1 MSTTVRSALAA
12 ATACLGEAGME
23 SGARDA
29 RALMAA
35 ALGISADRITMK
47 LEECPPRA
55 HIRRFDTFIE
65 QRLAHIPVSRILARR
80 LFWGR
85 EFIVSPHVLDPRPET
100 EVLIA
105 AALKEGPCRRILDLG
120 TGSGVIGVTLLAEWR
135 EATAVVTDLSTEA
148 LEVAVANAARAGV
161 GQRMEKLRSDW
172 YGRVAGRFDLVVSN
186 PPYVTLQEFGKLAPE
201 VRLHDPAISL
211 TDGGDGLSAFRLIV
225 AGLTHHLK
233 PGGRVLVEIG
243 PTQAAAVS
251 DMFADA
257 GLDRIAVHQDLDGR
271 DRVVGAVMTA

>member
-1 MSTTVRSALAA
+1 VNTTVRSALAA
-12 ATACLGEAGME
+12 ATAYLGEAGVE

-47 LEECPPRA
+47 LEECPPKA
-55 HIRRFDTFIE
+55 HLRRFGTFIE
-65 QRLAHIPVSRILARR
+65 QRLAHMPVSRILARR

-85 EFIVSPHVLDPRPET
+85 EFIVSPDVLDPRPET

-105 AALKEGPCRRILDLG
+105 VALKDGPCRRILDLG
-120 TGSGVIGVTLLAEWR
+120 TGSGAIGVTLLAEWR
-135 EATAVVTDLSTEA
+135 EAAAVLTDVSAEA
-148 LEVAVANAARAGV
+148 LEVAAANAACAGV

-172 YGRVAGRFDLVVSN
+172 YERVVGGFDLVVSN
-186 PPYVTLQEFGKLAPE
+186 PPYVTLAEFGELAPE

-211 TDGGDGLSAFRLIV
+211 TDGGDGLSAFRLIA

-251 DMFADA
+251 GMFADA
-257 GLDRIAVHQDLDGR
+257 GLDRIVVHQDLDGR
-271 DRVVGAVMTA
+271 DRVVGAVMAA